1 MTFIQ
6 IKTFFLCQCVCS
18 NYVPFHVFFLWNYF
32 FSLSLRRN
40 IKMLI
45 FSSRKN
51 KREIL
56 TFQSGSLNVVN
67 FTVPIKKTHYSM
79 LHVYMVV
86 SFNSVMVRKCL
97 YYNIFVYIFEEQK
110 TNQLLDNICLKI
122 YFDVDFVQMKG
133 LL

>member
-1 MTFIQ
+1 
-6 IKTFFLCQCVCS
+6 
-18 NYVPFHVFFLWNYF
+18 
-32 FSLSLRRN
+32 
-40 IKMLI
+40 MLI

-67 FTVPIKKTHYSM
+67 FTVPIKKKKHYSM
-79 LHVYMVV
+79 LHIYMVV

-110 TNQLLDNICLKI
+110 TN
-122 YFDVDFVQMKG
+122 
-133 LL
+133 